1 MGEHGIISVAIAD
14 DHPVVL
20 HGLESLIES
29 EPDMTVVATAQDGDE
44 AVRRVLATRPM
55 VVVMDARMPGCD
67 GVQATERIL
76 AAYPD
81 ARIIVLSGDEGPPV
95 VQALKAGAFGF
106 LSKMSI
112 TEGLIESIRDA
123 AEGRPVVSSTFLRSV
138 LEGLREAEQSSPLN
152 ARERQILELV
162 AEGRTNEQ
170 IGRAIGLSLSTV
182 KAELAALFDKV
193 GAKDRASALAVCF
206 RRGWLT

>member
-1 MGEHGIISVAIAD
+1 MGERGIISVAIAD

-20 HGLESLIES
+20 HGLESLIEG
-29 EPDMTVVATAQDGDE
+29 EPDMTVVATARDGEE
-44 AVRRVLATRPM
+44 AVRRVLATRPV

-67 GVQATERIL
+67 GVEATERIL
-76 AAYPD
+76 AGYPD
-81 ARIIVLSGDEGPPV
+81 ARIIVLSGDDGPPV

-123 AEGRPVVSSTFLRSV
+123 AAGRPVVSSAFLRSV
-138 LEGLREAEQSSPLN
+138 LDELRQTEQASPLN
-152 ARERQILELV
+152 SRERQILELV
-162 AEGRTNEQ
+162 ADGRTNEQ

-182 KAELAALFDKV
+182 KAELAALFDKL
-193 GAKDRASALAVCF
+193 GASDRAAALAVCF